1 MYNAARA
8 PSHLQLR
15 ERVVKLGS
23 ELNPSASRV
32 IRVRATPQL
41 FASICEVQY
50 VHAMKAA
57 VIGASGYLGAELLR
71 LLASH
76 PDLEVVTAQ
85 ADASAGMAIAE
96 LFPGIGGAYV
106 GLTTTPT
113 DPVACAGCDV
123 VFVAVPSGR
132 SQMIVPPLMESV
144 PVVVDLGADFR
155 LRDPA
160 AYRRWYGFTHTAPEL
175 LGRAVYGLPE
185 LHRTELAGARL
196 IAAPGCYVTAAALG
210 LQPLLAAGVIEP
222 DGLIVDAAS
231 GTSGAGRQPS
241 ATTHHA
247 AVNENFVAYGLLD
260 HRHTPEMAQA
270 IGAEVL
276 FTPHLAPM
284 TRGILATCYARPV
297 QPVTT
302 DDLLAALA
310 ARYAGEPF
318 VEVVAHPPSTR
329 ETYASN
335 VARLTAR
342 ADARTDHVIVLVAID
357 NLTKGGAGQAIQA
370 ANIALGLDETSGL
383 PRVAVTP

>member
-1 MYNAARA
+1 
-8 PSHLQLR
+8 
-15 ERVVKLGS
+15 
-23 ELNPSASRV
+23 
-32 IRVRATPQL
+32 
-41 FASICEVQY
+41 
-50 VHAMKAA
+50 MKAA

-85 ADASAGMAIAE
+85 ADTSAGMVIAD
-96 LFPGIGGAYV
+96 LFPGIGGAYA

-132 SQMIVPPLMESV
+132 SQMVVPPLLEAV
-144 PVVVDLGADFR
+144 RLVVDLGADFR

-160 AYRRWYGFTHTAPEL
+160 AYPRWYGFTHTAPEL

-196 IAAPGCYVTAAALG
+196 IAAPGCYVTAATLG

-247 AVNENFVAYGLLD
+247 TVNENFVAYGLLD

-284 TRGILATCYARPV
+284 TRGILATCYARPA

-318 VEVVAHPPSTR
+318 VEVVAYPPSTR

-342 ADARTDHVIVLVAID
+342 ADARTGHVLVLVAID

-370 ANIALGLDETSGL
+370 ANVALGLDETAGL
-383 PRVAVTP
+383 PRMAVTP